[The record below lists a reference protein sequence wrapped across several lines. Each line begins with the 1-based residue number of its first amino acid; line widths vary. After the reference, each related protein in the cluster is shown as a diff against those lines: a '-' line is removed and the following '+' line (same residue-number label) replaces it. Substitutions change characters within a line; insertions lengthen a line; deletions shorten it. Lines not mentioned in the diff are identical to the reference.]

1 MFIEG
6 YRENISGTTPVNC
19 ILERD
24 FFQYNISDNLS
35 NKVLKGALFSFRF
48 IWNWN
53 KKRYA
58 F

>member
-48 IWNWN
+48 I
-53 KKRYA
+53 
-58 F
+58 